1 MIKKVAYITD
11 LHLDEPFPV
20 EKGVNSQRNWETILQ
35 DVISR
40 DIQEVIFGG
49 DIGENKSIEWF
60 FDSLWNI
67 DLKVVLGNHDSFI
80 EVDKYYQNE
89 YQGNHKELYYAYEA
103 NYHKYIFLD
112 SSSYSIGSTQFQW
125 LINELKTDKTLVIFI
140 HHPILEVNTEVDKQ
154 FPLENRDELKL
165 ELQKIDNEITI
176 FCGHYH
182 MLDETTDGNLKQ
194 IITPASSYQVVKEAT
209 PIKVTSET
217 FGYRVIEFT
226 SDKINS
232 ELILFTN

>member
-1 MIKKVAYITD
+1 M
-11 LHLDEPFPV
+11 
-20 EKGVNSQRNWETILQ
+20 NSRRNWETILK

-49 DIGENKSIEWF
+49 DIGENKSTEWF

-67 DLKVVLGNHDSFI
+67 DLKVVLGNHDSFT

-89 YQGNHKELYYAYEA
+89 YQGNHKELYYAYED
-103 NYHKYIFLD
+103 NYYKYIFLD
-112 SSSYSIGSTQFQW
+112 SSSDAIGSTQFQW

-140 HHPILEVNTEVDKQ
+140 HHPILGVNTEVDRQ
-154 FPLENRDELKL
+154 FPLENRDELKV
-165 ELQKIDNEITI
+165 ELQKMDNEITI

-194 IITPASSYQVVKEAT
+194 IITSASSYQVVKEAT
-209 PIKVTSET
+209 PIKVTSEN
-217 FGYRVIEFT
+217 FGYRVIEFA
-226 SDKINS
+226 SSNINS